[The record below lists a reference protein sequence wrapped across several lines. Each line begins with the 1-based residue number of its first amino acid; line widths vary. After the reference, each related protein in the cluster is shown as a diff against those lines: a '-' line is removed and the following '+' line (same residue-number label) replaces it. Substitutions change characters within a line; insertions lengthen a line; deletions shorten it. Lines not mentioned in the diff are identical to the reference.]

1 MVYLLVFLL
10 SYFNIMETIFERLIR
25 VRKLMEQLKIEQSVL
40 EEELKLD
47 DNFHTYKGD
56 EATITK
62 SVRNTVGFK
71 KDVDQD
77 FVMSMFPEAVVTK
90 VSLNMD
96 TLRKDERAHEL
107 LEIKQTPVITV
118 KLK

>member
-1 MVYLLVFLL
+1 
-10 SYFNIMETIFERLIR
+10 METTTIERLIK
-25 VRKLMEQLKIEQSVL
+25 VRQLMKQLKAEESVL

-56 EATITK
+56 EATISK
-62 SVRNTVGFK
+62 SVRNTVSLK

-90 VSLNMD
+90 VSLDMD
-96 TLRKDERAHEL
+96 MLRKDERAHEL